1 MSEKEL
7 NFYSLV
13 SPYENW
19 IKAQGI
25 PIHRGYYMEDLKTLK
40 LGRWE
45 ERGYDAAFIV
55 LAGQEGISETHVS
68 EIGPGKSLL
77 HFKFALD
84 EIIYVLEGRGLTTFW
99 ESEGGP
105 WKTFEW
111 QKHSMFLIPRNYRY
125 QLSNSQ
131 GNKPVRL
138 LHYNYLPLAM
148 AIIPN
153 PSFFF
158 NNSLESD
165 VAFDEEFYSQIQS
178 IRYEVNGGPSAGG
191 RISTFWYANFVPDM
205 KSWDK
210 FQAQAFR
217 GAGSRSVGIRFPNAP
232 IWAHMPQ
239 VPPQSYKKAHR
250 HGPGV
255 AIVVVEGEGYSIMWQ
270 EGHEKVVVP
279 WHEGSLFVPP
289 NNWFHQHFNSG
300 ATPARYLA
308 FHAPKPISKYSD
320 RVEDLTRDQ
329 IEYTD
334 EEPWIR
340 QKFADELANKG
351 LKSMMPEEAYR
362 DSEFQWQ
369 APGKD

>member
-25 PIHRGYYMEDLKTLK
+25 PIHRGYSMEDLKSLE

-148 AIIPN
+148 AILPN

-165 VAFDEEFYSQIQS
+165 VSFDEEFYSQIQS

-205 KSWDK
+205 RSWDK

-217 GAGSRSVGIRFPNAP
+217 GAGSKSVGIRFPNAP

-255 AIVVVEGEGYSIMWQ
+255 AIVVVEGEGYSIMWP

-320 RVEDLTRDQ
+320 RVEDLKRDQ

-340 QKFADELANKG
+340 QKFEDELANKG